1 MLKAVRKRIY
11 IAYNGGT
18 IGMKQSPQGYTPEP
32 GYLQSLMQAMPMFY
46 QPGMPEFEVH
56 AFPELLD
63 SANMHPDDWL
73 KIAEEIADH
82 YNDYDGFI
90 VLHGTDTM
98 AYTAS
103 ALPFMLQGL
112 RKPVIIT
119 GSQIPLCEIRN
130 DARDNLITSLLIAS
144 QYAIPEVCLFFGGRL
159 IRGCRAVKVDAKGF
173 QAFAS
178 PNYPLLG
185 QAGIDIDIHWSSIRP
200 VPVTPPNLHV
210 QAINQAVVG
219 ALRLFPG
226 ISAQVLANMLKPPLQ
241 GLVLEAYGLGNGPAK
256 DPDFL
261 KVLAE
266 ATARGVV
273 IVDVTQC
280 LKGGVEIASY
290 ATGRALAEVGVISGG
305 DMTAEAALAKLYYL
319 LTVGYSAEQ
328 TRELMGINLCGEL
341 SAD

>member
-1 MLKAVRKRIY
+1 MKRIY

-18 IGMKQSPQGYTPEP
+18 IGMKQSPQGYQPEP
-32 GYLQSLMQAMPMFY
+32 GYLQSLMEATPVFY
-46 QPGMPEFEVH
+46 QAGMPQFEIN
-56 AFPELLD
+56 ASPELLD
-63 SANMHPDDWL
+63 SANIHPDHWL
-73 KIAEEIADH
+73 KIAEDIANH
-82 YNDYDGFI
+82 YDQYDGFI

-130 DARDNLITSLLIAS
+130 DARENLITSLLIAS
-144 QYAIPEVCLFFGGRL
+144 KYAIPEVCLFFGGRL

-185 QAGIDIDIHWSSIRP
+185 QAGIDLEIRWSAIREMP
-200 VPVTPPNLHV
+200 LTPPNLHV
-210 QAINQAVVG
+210 QALNQAVVG

-226 ISAQVLANMLKPPLQ
+226 ISAQVLANMLQAPLQ

-256 DPDFL
+256 DTDFL

-266 ATARGVV
+266 ASERGVV

-280 LKGGVEIASY
+280 IKGGVEIESY
-290 ATGRALAEVGVISGG
+290 ATGRALSDVGVISGG

-319 LTVGYSAEQ
+319 LTLGYTPEKV
-328 TRELMGINLCGEL
+328 REMMRVNLCGEL
-341 SAD
+341 TEAS